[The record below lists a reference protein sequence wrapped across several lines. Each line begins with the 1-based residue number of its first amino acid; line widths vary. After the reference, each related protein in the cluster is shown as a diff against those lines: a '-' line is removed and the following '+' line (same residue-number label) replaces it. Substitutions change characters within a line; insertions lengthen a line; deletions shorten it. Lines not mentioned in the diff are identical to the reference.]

1 MFAYTGITKAQ
12 AQYLKNHYHIYMP
25 LTGRIVMTGLNN
37 DNIDYVAYAMND
49 AIRKFD

>member
-12 AQYLKNHYHIYMP
+12 AQHLNNHYPIYMP
-25 LTGRIVMTGLNN
+25 LTGRIVITGLND
-37 DNIDYVAYAMND
+37 DNIDYVAYAIND